1 MHDANPGA
9 VVCGLRDCATRYR
22 FLDQPLRARRDGL
35 DLRPLEDAFFR
46 AERITEGLLD
56 GVAAC
61 LGNKRPDR
69 ATIASVL
76 ALQEREADLLDR
88 LRSNSMGTALAAAD
102 AVVGAW
108 VGPMVERRAASGRWD
123 DLFLGATFLLR
134 CAAPTRFPI
143 VAVPADLLQ
152 GRTRK
157 WKDCRQFLEAYHVQV
172 RAIQHVA
179 RAVGMLVP
187 MRLHDGIQ
195 QFSRCAAA
203 GQCKARRAGEGACAG
218 VAVLD
223 AFQQEGGEASRR
235 KVLERLR
242 EILRVQAVTN
252 AGDTLQDWLE
262 GLLPSEHDLVEG
274 LQVMHFS
281 PKRDSQP
288 QVHNLLDG
296 LEHALRV
303 RLAGA
308 GRQIAREKARVP
320 PGDVGSPVGDGVLTD
335 LSVRSMAGLY
345 EHRRRNRR
353 QVPWTPAED
362 APASARQVAE
372 AIFTPKT
379 TVDRIMG
386 LTMDEALTRAKTP
399 PTKRRRRSQA

>member
-1 MHDANPGA
+1 MDDASRRSD

-22 FLDQPLRARRDGL
+22 FLDQPLRARQDGL

-46 AERITEGLLD
+46 AERITADLLAK
-56 GVAAC
+56 VADC
-61 LGNKRPDR
+61 LRSKRPDR
-69 ATIASVL
+69 STIEAVL

-88 LRSNSMGTALAAAD
+88 LRSSSIRTALAAAD

-108 VGPMVERRAASGRWD
+108 VGPMVERRAAVGRWD

-143 VAVPADLLQ
+143 VAVPYDLLQ
-152 GRTRK
+152 GRIKK

-172 RAIQHVA
+172 WAIQHVA

-195 QFSRCAAA
+195 QFSRCAAE
-203 GQCKARRAGEGACAG
+203 GHCKARRAGEGACAG
-218 VAVLD
+218 ERLLAD
-223 AFQQEGGEASRR
+223 FDQEGQDASRR

-242 EILRVQAVTN
+242 EILRLQAVTN

-262 GLLPSEHDLVEG
+262 GLLPSEHELVEG

-281 PKRDSQP
+281 PARETQP

-308 GRQIAREKARVP
+308 GRKMARELDTIARVQR
-320 PGDVGSPVGDGVLTD
+320 GDAVLQEEEHGQRD
-335 LSVRSMAGLY
+335 ADGLY
-345 EHRRRNRR
+345 EQRRRDRR
-353 QVPWTPAED
+353 KAPDTPAEE
-362 APASARQVAE
+362 ALPSARQVAE

-379 TVDRIMG
+379 TVDRILG
-386 LTMDEALTRAKTP
+386 LTMDEALKRAKTP
-399 PTKRRRRSQA
+399 PTKRRRRKQA